1 MPSLRETVAAVEAEW
16 AQEQHRA
23 SDDDADHSG
32 SSSDNKTV
40 ATVNMSLLATAP
52 VAVRRGPP
60 FSVLFIHG
68 LYGGSEFFIDAIRGR
83 PLPPEITVGVPKQ
96 DRELAQAQAQHAWL
110 DASVDR
116 RNFMH
121 GEDADAVASCQR
133 AIASGDY
140 HAVVLVDLSDHNLL
154 PTFEIALGP
163 LLRAFA
169 EAAGTVAFTSTEGL
183 LLPPTLRRLFGT
195 PWLPGAYY
203 RTAWTAD
210 SGVSQ
215 HLVGGALELS
225 APLRTKA
232 CCLTAVPPH
241 ERLFS
246 AARAHR
252 PTAGTNLR
260 AVPVDTTDTAESAE
274 TTDDGDEARDVVVA
288 VCECGRGRVGYFGDA
303 HCTPATVGI
312 LAAFCRA
319 TTTLVEPPMRSG
331 HRVRVCGLRARPEH
345 NGACGTVRGRQGKE
359 RWQVCLDNG
368 AELALREANL
378 EMADEEEA
386 DDEALPEAE

>member
-32 SSSDNKTV
+32 SSDNKTV

-252 PTAGTNLR
+252 PTQAQTR
-260 AVPVDTTDTAESAE
+260 APCPSTLL
-274 TTDDGDEARDVVVA
+274 G
-288 VCECGRGRVGYFGDA
+288 GRVGRDRRRRRGA
-303 HCTPATVGI
+303 RRRGGGGECAAGASATLATPTARRQPVGI
-312 LAAFCRA
+312 PPPSPRHHHTCRA
-319 TTTLVEPPMRSG
+319 ADAFRPP
-331 HRVRVCGLRARPEH
+331 RVCAVCGHARAWRMR
-345 NGACGTVRGRQGKE
+345 TVRGRQGKTPAG
-359 RWQVCLDNG
+359 V
-368 AELALREANL
+368 
-378 EMADEEEA
+378 
-386 DDEALPEAE
+386 P